1 MHNIEKGD
9 MLAIPVLPNAVDG
22 EQAPTTRGRSSGST
36 QSTARLGTPE
46 AITADRGTDREGEDQ
61 EIFSVVGK
69 VRQSTLNDC
78 PVAASANRSHRPNA
92 AGIVPNL
99 RWVSRNTVSNILI
112 ESRNIRETRQNSVAA
127 EDRLDEDALGVAF
140 GLRAEQQVENE
151 RDNLGVDPES
161 TLFHSIS
168 NEFFSHVNLRS
179 IRASKVLD
187 YLRTSQQIGRIL
199 KFSALFSWAFVLG
212 AFAMEPACM
221 EDSPDFAG
229 RMRDKSLWMVNMMTC
244 VHLANSLFYIV
255 LSLLC
260 HVLISH
266 RPGHLFEVTRS
277 VPASRKY
284 LPLCCDLLTVP
295 GLIAEVV
302 HLSEKPAVLPTA
314 AQWISLLQAAKIWRI
329 ILPSQIVSVSSESFF
344 KGVVGL
350 FFSLAMFVH
359 MLAVLLVTIANLEH
373 SWGKDSWIRTRF
385 AEERSCFVLYS
396 EVLYFAA
403 LSVTSVGYGD
413 LLNTT
418 LERGLNTFLLL
429 LSQLFT
435 AKVCADLTWL
445 TSLHNHWEAEQ
456 QALQAQTSFALHH
469 LHVPRTLSKRVL
481 AFQSFLSNVHREEA
495 LDQPAFRGLSPNL
508 SNELRLCVYRQ
519 LVLQA
524 PFLREQPTKVIACI
538 VNSLED
544 AIFLPADFIVRFG
557 DAGRELFFIRRGETG
572 VFATGADP
580 PVWGQSME
588 VKSYS
593 AGDYFGE
600 LSMLTSKP
608 RSAWVMAKSYTVV
621 SKLQHSVVEII
632 KDEFP
637 KAFTTLVQSMVS
649 SFNLQPSTAWSEVVH
664 AWRKRIGGDNED
676 CYVWFCQQAHTDGNN
691 DDSDMYDMEVHL
703 SAKAFEIGLKKLH
716 VKEIDRMVL
725 WADLDADNSGYV
737 SFEEFVAKMD
747 FGDCE
752 VGEGSEAS
760 SICASSP
767 HSPTRSFTKERRRSL
782 DSVRSTFSMNAR
794 RTSTSFYVQRQN
806 DEDLRHLTE
815 KVSVLYSEMQTMGKL
830 MSGLVAGDNASS
842 GP

>member
-1 MHNIEKGD
+1 
-9 MLAIPVLPNAVDG
+9 MLASPVLPNAVDG
-22 EQAPTTRGRSSGST
+22 EQASIQRRRSSVVSGGST
-36 QSTARLGTPE
+36 QSTARLGIPE
-46 AITADRGTDREGEDQ
+46 AVTADHGKEREKDDQ
-61 EIFSVVGK
+61 QILSVDGK
-69 VRQSTLNDC
+69 VRQTTLSDC
-78 PVAASANRSHRPNA
+78 PVAASANHHRSFHRSNA
-92 AGIVPNL
+92 IGNLPNL
-99 RWVSRNTVSNILI
+99 IGVSRNTVSNII
-112 ESRNIRETRQNSVAA
+112 IQSANCRASRHSFVAA

-140 GLRAEQQVENE
+140 GLRAQQEVENE
-151 RDNLGVDPES
+151 CDDPGVVS
-161 TLFHSIS
+161 RSSFFHSIS
-168 NEFFSHVNLRS
+168 KEFFSHVNLRNC
-179 IRASKVLD
+179 RACKVLD
-187 YLRTSQQIGRIL
+187 YLRTSQQTSRIL

-221 EDSPDFAG
+221 GDSPDFAG
-229 RMRDKSLWMVNMMTC
+229 RMRDKSLWMENMMTC
-244 VHLANSLFYIV
+244 VHLANSSFYSV

-260 HVLISH
+260 HILSSH

-277 VPASRKY
+277 VPASWKY

-302 HLSEKPAVLPTA
+302 HLDEKPGALPTA
-314 AQWISLLQAAKIWRI
+314 AQWVSLLQVAKIWRI

-373 SWGKDSWIRTRF
+373 SWGEDSWIRTSF

-445 TSLHNHWEAEQ
+445 TSLYNHWEAEQ

-469 LHVPRTLSKRVL
+469 LQVPRTLSKRVL

-557 DAGRELFFIRRGETG
+557 DAGRELFFIRRGETS
-572 VFATGADP
+572 VFATGAEP
-580 PVWGQSME
+580 PVWGHSIE

-621 SKLQHSVVEII
+621 SKFPHSGVEII

-637 KAFTTLVQSMVS
+637 KAFTTLVQSMVG

-664 AWRKRIGGDNED
+664 AWRKKVGGDNED
-676 CYVWFCQQAHTDGNN
+676 CYVWFCQQAHTDGDNY
-691 DDSDMYDMEVHL
+691 DSDMYDVDVHL

-747 FGDCE
+747 FGDHE

-760 SICASSP
+760 SICLSVP
-767 HSPTRSFTKERRRSL
+767 HSPARSSTQERRRSL
-782 DSVRSTFSMNAR
+782 DSVRSSLSMR
-794 RTSTSFYVQRQN
+794 RPSTSFCVQRQN
-806 DEDLRHLTE
+806 DAEFRHLTE
-815 KVSVLYSEMQTMGKL
+815 KVSVMYSEMQSISKL
-830 MSGLVAGDNASS
+830 VNGLVAAS
-842 GP
+842 